1 MKEYDKLSIRLVQI
15 LSKFNNGESLS
26 AQELNVDTRTIQ
38 RDLNERLTFMPIKKE
53 NGRYVLESFALGKL
67 SFKDIQ
73 NFATLSGIAELYPN
87 SIKAL

>member
-26 AQELNVDTRTIQ
+26 AQELAQEFNVDTRTIQ
-38 RDLNERLTFMPIKKE
+38 RDLNERLAFMSIKKE

-67 SFKDIQ
+67 SFKDI
-73 NFATLSGIAELYPN
+73 
-87 SIKAL
+87 

>member
-26 AQELNVDTRTIQ
+26 AQELAQEFNVDTRTIQ

-73 NFATLSGIAELYPN
+73 NFSPP
-87 SIKAL
+87 